1 MNRFLVSAAGI
12 LNVVLAILIIFGLA
26 ILGAS
31 GGGGI
36 GGFIRGGL
44 VGLAAAFLICGV
56 MALIIDIRNSLQQL
70 VELNRAR

>member
-1 MNRFLVSAAGI
+1 MKRFLASAART

-31 GGGGI
+31 SGGGI
-36 GGFIRGGL
+36 GGLVRGGL

-56 MALIIDIRNSLQQL
+56 MALMIDIRNSLQQL
-70 VELNRAR
+70 VELNWAR

>member
-1 MNRFLVSAAGI
+1 MNRFLASAAGT
-12 LNVVLAILIIFGLA
+12 LNDVLAISIIFGLA

-36 GGFIRGGL
+36 AGFVRGSL
-44 VGLAAAFLICGV
+44 IGLAAAFLICGV
-56 MALIIDIRNSLQQL
+56 MALMIDIRNSLQQL